1 MSSSHFQQNTDPDL
15 LALRFQKRK
24 CRSLRDSHE
33 YDADIEPF
41 DKTQIDELMLR
52 ELKKVFALPEWNI
65 AER

>member
-1 MSSSHFQQNTDPDL
+1 M
-15 LALRFQKRK
+15 RFQKRK